1 MKKYLYVIGITCFII
16 IIGVCIYIANRNNS
30 HLNISD
36 EPKTQSN
43 IINTIQKDELNN
55 TNEYVEEL
63 STQIEN
69 TTRENIKQN
78 VEETPI
84 VKEKQEKVETNKSN
98 KEVQTTKEPQATETK
113 EDVKET
119 PEEPIIQTP
128 QDTIKEEPIKEET
141 SKVPETEQ
149 TQKTEEENIDIQETT
164 QLDFSKYDRYYPAL
178 NGGYTCFK
186 KNTEEI
192 AKLKG
197 LIEDAIEEFG
207 YTNVKIVEDSSIISD
222 RYFTANKTNVQNLV
236 YNTEYCTIHYYAE
249 TEYTLS
255 KDGVEKVFQLR
266 SYAKLTAQ

>member
-16 IIGVCIYIANRNNS
+16 IIGICIYIVNRNNS

-43 IINTIQKDELNN
+43 IINTIKKDELNN

-69 TTRENIKQN
+69 TTIENIKQN

-84 VKEKQEKVETNKSN
+84 VKEKQEKVETHKSN
-98 KEVQTTKEPQATETK
+98 KEVQHTKEPQATET
-113 EDVKET
+113 
-119 PEEPIIQTP
+119 
-128 QDTIKEEPIKEET
+128 
-141 SKVPETEQ
+141 SKVSETEQ
-149 TQKTEEENIDIQETT
+149 TQKTEEENINIQETT

>member
-16 IIGVCIYIANRNNS
+16 IIGICIYIVNRNNS

-43 IINTIQKDELNN
+43 IINTIKKDELNN

-69 TTRENIKQN
+69 TTIENIKQN

-84 VKEKQEKVETNKSN
+84 VKEKQEKVETHKSN
-98 KEVQTTKEPQATETK
+98 KEVQHTKEPQATET
-113 EDVKET
+113 
-119 PEEPIIQTP
+119 
-128 QDTIKEEPIKEET
+128 
-141 SKVPETEQ
+141 SKVSETEQ
-149 TQKTEEENIDIQETT
+149 TQKTEEENINIQETT

-192 AKLKG
+192 AK
-197 LIEDAIEEFG
+197 
-207 YTNVKIVEDSSIISD
+207 
-222 RYFTANKTNVQNLV
+222 
-236 YNTEYCTIHYYAE
+236 
-249 TEYTLS
+249 
-255 KDGVEKVFQLR
+255 
-266 SYAKLTAQ
+266 